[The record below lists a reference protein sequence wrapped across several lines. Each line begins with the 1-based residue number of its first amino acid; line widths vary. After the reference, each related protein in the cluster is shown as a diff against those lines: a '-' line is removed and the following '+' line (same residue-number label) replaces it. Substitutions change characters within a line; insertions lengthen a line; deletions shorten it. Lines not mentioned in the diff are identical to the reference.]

1 MLWRR
6 QYNWVL
12 ASIGALGLVL
22 TVLLLTRRHA
32 EDIRNAGVAIFK
44 GNLPPVPDYVDRHVQ
59 ASTFSEPKITHTSTY
74 SSNEITATSEADAP
88 QWDPAWDDKSKWP
101 KWSRP
106 LTNSP
111 LNASLNSTVTNSNI
125 TSSTVT
131 NSTVTNSTSMS
142 RHIIDQY
149 VRSILDFEDDETF
162 DRLSCPSSVGSRY
175 NQLREKANTSGQVRY
190 FFALNMGE
198 SARVISRMMSTV
210 VEAIR
215 FLGPEHCAVSIV
227 VEKSNDGTNEIL
239 AELKPRVEAI
249 GARYSLNEVK
259 PIARNL
265 TDLDKEKHVA
275 HLRNKVLEPLKVQG
289 GGARGLMDDLAGVY
303 SPEALIIFV
312 DQIAL
317 CPEDI
322 LELVFQHVRQGASMA
337 CPFAWTGNGTQ
348 YEDLLVSRSL
358 AGDTFFE
365 IPHDGSLA
373 YSQDL
378 LWNDKVSQ
386 VRFNT
391 SLPFQVFS
399 CWGGMVTLNAA
410 SFAENTFRFQSSKP
424 GECQMASPMLLARD
438 MWRRGCARILAVPS
452 INVARFD
459 EEAIGAKALR
469 GYVSDHVDSLQPR
482 LKQTEYI
489 SWQKKP
495 PGMIKCMPDLEHAK
509 WIAPT

>member
-1 MLWRR
+1 MNQIPVLTVLWRR
-6 QYNWVL
+6 RYNWVL
-12 ASIGALGLVL
+12 ASIIALGLVF
-22 TVLLLTRRHA
+22 TVLLLTQRH
-32 EDIRNAGVAIFK
+32 EKDIRNAGVAIFK
-44 GNLPPVPDYVDRHVQ
+44 GNLPPVPNYVNGPVH
-59 ASTFSEPKITHTSTY
+59 ASAYSEPKTTHTLTD
-74 SSNEITATSEADAP
+74 SSIEGTATSKAAAV

-106 LTNSP
+106 FTNSP
-111 LNASLNSTVTNSNI
+111 LNA
-125 TSSTVT
+125 TS

-175 NQLREKANTSGQVRY
+175 SQLREVADTSGQVRY
-190 FFALNMGE
+190 FFALSMGE

-215 FLGPEHCAVSIV
+215 FFGPEHCAVSIV
-227 VEKSNDGTNEIL
+227 VEKSDDGTSEIL

-249 GARYSLNEVK
+249 GARYFLNEVR

-265 TDLDKEKHVA
+265 TDLDKDKHVA
-275 HLRNKVLEPLKVQG
+275 ELRNKVLEPLKVQG
-289 GGARGLMDDLAGVY
+289 DGARGLMDDLAGVY
-303 SPEALIIFV
+303 SPEALVIVV

-337 CPFAWTGNGTQ
+337 CPLAWTGNGTQ
-348 YEDLLVSRSL
+348 YGDFLVSRSL

-378 LWNDKVSQ
+378 FWNDEVSQ
-386 VRFNT
+386 LRFNT

-399 CWGGMVTLNAA
+399 CWGGMVTLDAA
-410 SFAENTFRFQSSKP
+410 PFAENTFRFQSSRP

-438 MWRRGCARILAVPS
+438 MWRRGRARILAVPS

-459 EEAIGAKALR
+459 EEAVGAKALR

-482 LKQTEYI
+482 LNQTEFI

-495 PGMIKCMPDLEHAK
+495 PGMIKCMPDLKHSK